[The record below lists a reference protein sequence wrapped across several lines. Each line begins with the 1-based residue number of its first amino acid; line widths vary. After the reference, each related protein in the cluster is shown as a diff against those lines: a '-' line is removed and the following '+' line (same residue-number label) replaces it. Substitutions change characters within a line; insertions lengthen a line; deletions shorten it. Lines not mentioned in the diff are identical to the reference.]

1 MYDCGFLIRSH
12 GDKKEVG
19 QYFLNAERKE
29 LYFPE
34 NNLQEW
40 EKKKKK
46 RHFKMKKN
54 KRISCS

>member
-1 MYDCGFLIRSH
+1 MYDCGFLIRNH

-40 EKKKKK
+40 EKKKKDIL
-46 RHFKMKKN
+46 R
-54 KRISCS
+54 